1 MSIEET
7 KRRREER
14 LRRQQQEQAHVT
26 PAVVTP
32 AVQQQQVAHPVQQ
45 VAQTQHTC
53 QADQIDAHVQALDAK
68 WDKGIRHV
76 LGEMAE
82 VHVDLDGV
90 QAQLRAMQ
98 QAIVPQLEEILSL
111 LKALP
116 MVTAGPVPTGATA
129 TVKGIEAG
137 SHTFTSADLEDLN
150 EEDQDDLEDISYDED
165 DQEDHEFA
173 EDEEVVAAVPS
184 SPPQKRVS
192 STLQQLPDGEPRALM
207 LPVPARTLQTR
218 KVRRLKDVR

>member
-14 LRRQQQEQAHVT
+14 LRRQQQAQAHE
-26 PAVVTP
+26 TP
-32 AVQQQQVAHPVQQ
+32 AVQQQQVVHPVQ
-45 VAQTQHTC
+45 VAQASQTC
-53 QADQIDAHVQALDAK
+53 QVDQIDAHVQALEAR

-76 LGEMAE
+76 LGEIAE

-111 LKALP
+111 LK
-116 MVTAGPVPTGATA
+116 TVP
-129 TVKGIEAG
+129 TVKGIPPA
-137 SHTFTSADLEDLN
+137 SHTLTAQDLYGDEEVEEDGEAAMSQEDL
-150 EEDQDDLEDISYDED
+150 DED
-165 DQEDHEFA
+165 VSDTYDDDDDHEFA
-173 EDEEVVAAVPS
+173 EEDEVVAAVPS
-184 SPPQKRVS
+184 SHQQKRVS
-192 STLQQLPDGEPRALM
+192 STLQQLQDVQDGEPRALM